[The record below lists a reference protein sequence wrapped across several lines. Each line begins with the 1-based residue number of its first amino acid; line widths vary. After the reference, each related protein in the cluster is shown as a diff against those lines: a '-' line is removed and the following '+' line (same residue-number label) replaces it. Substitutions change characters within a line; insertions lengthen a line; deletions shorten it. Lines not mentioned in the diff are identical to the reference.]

1 MAEPFDLDA
10 LELEDDGAKP
20 FQFTFGGET
29 FTISAHYDPRAFRRL
44 TTGDLGGALE
54 QLLGAEQFARLDA
67 IDRPFDERHLKAL
80 LEKWA
85 EHFGTTVGEAQASSS
100 SSNGTGRPSKPTS
113 SGTTASASQ
122 TSPPAA

>member
-1 MAEPFDLDA
+1 MPDPFDLDA
-10 LELEDDGAKP
+10 LELDDQTEP
-20 FQFTFGGET
+20 FRFTFGGES
-29 FTISAHYDPRAFRRL
+29 FEISAHYDPRAFRRL
-44 TTGDLGGALE
+44 TTGDLGGGLL
-54 QLLGAEQFARLDA
+54 QLLGEEQYERLDA
-67 IDRPFDERHLKAL
+67 IDKPFDERHLKAL

-113 SGTTASASQ
+113 NASTESASP